1 MLLGHTESLTSHISF
16 SFLDINRPARS
27 CSGDPQVRVSY
38 DNHSRHN
45 ATHYTYTS
53 LLIGHRKKR
62 HDVLDEHLEDFLIVV
77 KIAVA
82 SGFENYDILQ
92 VRDHP
97 PSA

>member
-1 MLLGHTESLTSHISF
+1 M
-16 SFLDINRPARS
+16 R
-27 CSGDPQVRVSY
+27 Y
-38 DNHSRHN
+38 D
-45 ATHYTYTS
+45 
-53 LLIGHRKKR
+53 
-62 HDVLDEHLEDFLIVV
+62 VPDEYLEDFLIVV